1 MTDARFLLRIVL
13 LVAALM
19 MVPAGSAWADE
30 TSAGEVAGSYLIQLQ
45 SGGDYPDCST
55 VHVGDVV
62 TVSEV
67 GSNDLELALPSGQSW
82 SLAATATRAAA
93 DASWTGSDGVSLHYT
108 AKSPVDLATVIYVD
122 GEFGCVDGFSGWRV
136 GGPTTKPDSQATESE
151 TAASG
156 EDGSSVLVPLL
167 IGGGVVVAVGAA
179 VAFGVGRSRPAAS
192 TAGAPAGPGG
202 PGGPPAVPSS
212 GVVDT
217 RVISGEDALKTL
229 WDAAHPGVRYNPN
242 VPLMAP
248 KGGFPPG
255 ISGGGFVVRP
265 DGTIDTSQPIGLV
278 VEWKHP
284 ATPPTNHWLRP
295 PPGIFSGATLG
306 TALGGVNVPAKP
318 VTGPDGQ
325 TYVEVPENLPP
336 NLGGGAYGTKKI
348 GDQTVFDPDSPI
360 WVSEWAPPPPPPPP
374 IPPPPPPPVP
384 PPLPPVP
391 PPPPVQVGPPPPPP
405 PTAVPPPVEVLPP
418 TPPPPP
424 DPQSTPATDPGRDQR
439 VQRAMD
445 DLKRSM
451 DEGKEERRIT
461 AVGQGRLD
469 TLKFIGN
476 LADAGV
482 NIVTGLMG
490 PAGRGANLGYTFI
503 TGVMKGVAERKG
515 GGNITVNVA
524 KDIGLNLLL
533 DKLPGGAKGTKV
545 IKDALAQ
552 SGAGKEVLRGVS
564 NTVIG
569 DAAGNAIDKSFKKR

>member
-1 MTDARFLLRIVL
+1 MVSEARFLLRIVL
-13 LVAALM
+13 ILVAALM

-30 TSAGEVAGSYLIQLQ
+30 AGEVAGTYRIQLQ

-62 TVSEV
+62 TVSQV
-67 GSNDLELALPSGQSW
+67 GSDALELALPSGQSW
-82 SLAATATRAAA
+82 SLAATGT
-93 DASWTGSDGVSLHYT
+93 SWTGFEGVSLDFT
-108 AKSPVDLATVIYVD
+108 AKSPVDGATTIAVD
-122 GEFGCVDGFSGWRV
+122 GEFGCTDSFVAWRV
-136 GGPTTKPDSQATESE
+136 GGPPSNPDSQSAESE

-192 TAGAPAGPGG
+192 TASAPAGSGG
-202 PGGPPAVPSS
+202 PGGPPAAPSS

-278 VEWKHP
+278 VDWKHP
-284 ATPPTNHWLRP
+284 ASPPTNRWLRP
-295 PPGIFSGATLG
+295 TPGIFSGASLG

-336 NLGGGAYGTKKI
+336 NMAGGAYGTKKI

-374 IPPPPPPPVP
+374 LPPIPPPPVPPVP
-384 PPLPPVP
+384 PPLPVP
-391 PPPPVQVGPPPPPP
+391 PSPPVQVGPPPPPP
-405 PTAVPPPVEVLPP
+405 PTAVPPPVEVQPPIP
-418 TPPPPP
+418 TPPPI
-424 DPQSTPATDPGRDQR
+424 PQSTPATDPGRDQR

-445 DLKRSM
+445 DLKRSI

-490 PAGRGANLGYTFI
+490 PAGRGANLGYTFV
-503 TGVMKGVAERKG
+503 TGIMKGVAERKG

>member
-13 LVAALM
+13 ILVGALM
-19 MVPAGSAWADE
+19 MVPAASAWADE
-30 TSAGEVAGSYLIQLQ
+30 AGEVAGTYRIQIQ

-62 TVSEV
+62 TVSQV
-67 GSNDLELALPSGQSW
+67 GSNDLELALPSGESW
-82 SLAATATRAAA
+82 SLAATGTN
-93 DASWTGSDGVSLHYT
+93 WTGSDGVSLGFT
-108 AKSPVDLATVIYVD
+108 AKSPVDGTTRIAVN
-122 GEFGCVDGFSGWRV
+122 GEFGCTAGFSATRV
-136 GGPTTKPDSQATESE
+136 GGPPSNPDSQSTESETDSE

-179 VAFGVGRSRPAAS
+179 VAIGVGRSGPAAA
-192 TAGAPAGPGG
+192 TAGGPAGPAG
-202 PGGPPAVPSS
+202 PAAPSS

-217 RVISGEDALKTL
+217 RVISGEEALKTL

-284 ATPPTNHWLRP
+284 ATPPTNRWLRP
-295 PPGIFSGATLG
+295 TPGIFSGATLG

-374 IPPPPPPPVP
+374 IPPPPRPPVP

-439 VQRAMD
+439 VQTAMD

-469 TLKFIGN
+469 TLKSIGN

-503 TGVMKGVAERKG
+503 TGIMKGVAERKG

-569 DAAGNAIDKSFKKR
+569 DAAGNAIDKSFKKS